1 MQLVGGLKLHGRS
14 GSLLTQNGNNNARTT
29 EIRLKEL
36 MLDTMRTTVSDGP
49 Q

>member
-14 GSLLTQNGNNNARTT
+14 GSSLTQNGNNNARTT

-36 MLDTMRTTVSDGP
+36 LLDTMRTTVSDGP